1 MKIKKRLLIA
11 FFVVILLPVLLGSVA
26 ISMIVHYQVDS
37 IRKDY
42 KIDAGT
48 LSILVNP
55 VQVLNRMTEDI
66 YNEIKMNVLINPEQ
80 MENLFYIDTLNGKL
94 AKKYSFLIVRKDGEP
109 IYVGDEEKYEAMKES
124 LPKFGKYDGSDENG
138 IYMGSRHPYLIKR
151 QDFYFR
157 DGKEGSIYL
166 ITVTDNLIP
175 QLQSALIQMGLA
187 FVLIMCL
194 TAVTM
199 TVWIYRGIV
208 RPIGLLRKATNK
220 MMEGDLEYSLMPELK
235 EELNRQ
241 HPFCKKKEILCA
253 RDELGMLCE
262 DFEKMRNKMRET
274 TQKRVQFEEDQR
286 ELISNIS
293 HDLKTP
299 LTAIKGYTE
308 GIMDG
313 VAETPEKRER
323 YLKTIYTKANDM
335 TVLVD
340 ELSFYSGIDCNTI
353 PYEFAVVNAKE
364 YFKDCVGDIGL
375 DLEVKGINLAYFYF
389 IEDDVEIVADAEK
402 LKRVINNV
410 VNNSVKYMDKEKGT
424 INIRVKDAED
434 YIEVEMEDNG
444 KGIPKSDISN
454 IFDRFYRS
462 DTSRN
467 SRKGG
472 SGLGLAISRKIIEDH
487 GGKIWATSR
496 ENVGTSI
503 FFTLC
508 KARPNMVMHPH
519 EEETSPAIKAE
530 KRGFRLKKG
539 FRGNDA

>member
-1 MKIKKRLLIA
+1 MKIKKRLIIA
-11 FFVVILLPVLLGSVA
+11 FFVVILLPILLGSMA
-26 ISMIVHYQVDS
+26 IGVILNQQVDS
-37 IRKDY
+37 IQKDY
-42 KIDAGT
+42 GMDVSVMTI
-48 LSILVNP
+48 IMNP
-55 VQVLNRMTEDI
+55 VQILNRMTEDI
-66 YNEIKMNVLINPEQ
+66 YNEVKKNVLIHPEQ
-80 MENLFYIDTLNGKL
+80 MENLEYIDSLNEKL
-94 AKKYSFLIVRKDGEP
+94 RDKYSFLIVRKDGNP
-109 IYVGDEEKYEAMKES
+109 IYIGDEEKYLAVKDF
-124 LPKFGKYDGSDENG
+124 LPRFGQYEGNDENG
-138 IYMGSRHPYLIKR
+138 IYVGSRKPYLIKR

-157 DGKEGSIYL
+157 NGKEGSIYL
-166 ITVTDNLIP
+166 ITATNNLIP
-175 QLQSALIQMGLA
+175 QLQSALVQLGFA
-187 FVLIMCL
+187 FILIMCL

-220 MMEGDLEYSLMPELK
+220 MIEGDLEYSLMPELK
-235 EELNRQ
+235 EELIRQ
-241 HPFCKKKEILCA
+241 HPFCKKKECLCA
-253 RDELGMLCE
+253 KDELGVLCE
-262 DFEKMRNKMRET
+262 DFEKMRTKMQET
-274 TQKRVQFEEDQR
+274 MQKRVQFEEDQR

-323 YLKTIYTKANDM
+323 YLRTIYTKANDM
-335 TVLVD
+335 TALVD
-340 ELSFYSGIDCNTI
+340 ELSFYSRIDCNTI
-353 PYEFAVVNAKE
+353 PYEFAVINAKE

-424 INIRVKDAED
+424 INIRVKDAGD

-444 KGIPKSDISN
+444 KGIPQSDIAN

-462 DTSRN
+462 DASRN

-472 SGLGLAISRKIIEDH
+472 SGLGLAISKKIIEDH
-487 GGKIWATSR
+487 GGKIWASSR

-508 KARPNMVMHPH
+508 KAKPNMVMHPH
-519 EEETSPAIKAE
+519 EEEAVPAAKGE
-530 KRGFRLKKG
+530 KRGWRLKKG
-539 FRGNDA
+539 FRGE

>member
-1 MKIKKRLLIA
+1 MKIKKRLLVA

-26 ISMIVHYQVDS
+26 IGLILNHQVDS
-37 IRKDY
+37 IRRDY

-48 LSILVNP
+48 MSIIMNP
-55 VQVLNRMTEDI
+55 VQVLSRMTEDV
-66 YNEIKMNVLINPEQ
+66 YNEIKENVLIAPEQ
-80 MENLFYIDTLNGKL
+80 MENLSYIDTLNEKL
-94 AKKYSFLIVRKDGEP
+94 RKKYSFLIVRKDGEN
-109 IYVGDEEKYEAMKES
+109 IYVGDEKNYQAVRES
-124 LPKFGKYDGSDENG
+124 LPSFGKYEGNDEDRIYVGSKQ
-138 IYMGSRHPYLIKR
+138 PYLIKR
-151 QDFYFR
+151 QDFYFH
-157 DGKEGSIYL
+157 DGKEGSVYL
-166 ITVTDNLIP
+166 VTVTDNLIP
-175 QLQSALIQMGLA
+175 QLQSALVQIGLA

-220 MMEGDLEYSLMPELK
+220 MMEGDLEYSLMPEL
-235 EELNRQ
+235 EEEIKRQ
-241 HPFCKKKEILCA
+241 HPFCKKKEHLRA
-253 RDELGMLCE
+253 RDEIGMLCE
-262 DFEKMRNKMRET
+262 DFEKMRTQMRDT
-274 TQKRVQFEEDQR
+274 TQKRVQSEEDQR

-323 YLKTIYTKANDM
+323 YLKTIYKKANDM
-335 TVLVD
+335 TALVD

-353 PYEFAVVNAKE
+353 PYEFAVINAKE

-424 INIRVKDAED
+424 INIRVKEAGDF
-434 YIEVEMEDNG
+434 IEVEMEDNG
-444 KGIPKSDISN
+444 KGISKADIAN

-462 DTSRN
+462 DMSRN

-472 SGLGLAISRKIIEDH
+472 SGLGLAISKKIIEDH

-519 EEETSPAIKAE
+519 EEEASSAGRGE
-530 KRGFRLKKG
+530 KRGWRLKKG
-539 FRGNDA
+539 FRGNDS